1 MFELIGRLSVL
12 LTARERRQA
21 AALFGLMMV
30 GAMLEMLGVGA
41 IPAFVTLLSDPTGL
55 DRLPAA
61 QRLAVWLGADTPE
74 RLVIVGAVALFVLFA
89 VKNLYLVALSWVQAR
104 YVYNRQVAV
113 AQRLLWRY
121 LRAPYTFHLQRN
133 SAELLRASNQ
143 DAMEVVGSGLIPL
156 LTLAMEALTV
166 TAVLGLLLYF
176 EPLTS
181 AVAFTILG
189 GSTAIFLRVL
199 RRRTLRYGQQ
209 MHESRLG
216 MLKAVNEGLGGIK
229 VTRVLGRERDFFDAF
244 AGASATYSRTGRMR
258 QVLMEVPR
266 LFLETAGIGGLLGV
280 AVLLSW
286 QGRPA
291 TALVPTLALLAVAV
305 VRMIPSFNRITNAL
319 NSIRYGRAAIDAVYH
334 DLTVEMPGETPQA
347 EAIPLRDAIRLD
359 GVTFTYPGSDTPSLS
374 GVTLTVRRGESV
386 GFVGPTG
393 SGKTTLVDLVLGLLA
408 PDEGRVTVD
417 GVDIRGR
424 ERAWQRN
431 VGYVPQ
437 DVYLT
442 DDSIRR
448 NVAFG
453 IAEADIDDAAVWRAV
468 DAAQA
473 REFVDRLPEGL
484 ATLVGERG
492 VRLSGGQRQRLGIA
506 RALYHDPAV
515 LVLDEATSALDHET
529 EAAVMDAVEHLR
541 GERTILMIAHR
552 LTTVEACDTVVLL
565 RSGRLAET
573 PAPDGLSA
581 APAAVHG

>member
-1 MFELIGRLSVL
+1 MRELISRLAVL
-12 LTARERRQA
+12 LTPRERRQA
-21 AALFGLMMV
+21 LVLFGLMMA
-30 GAMLEMLGVGA
+30 GAVLEMIGVGA

-55 DRLPAA
+55 DRLPAV
-61 QRLAVWLGADTPE
+61 QRVADRIGADSPE
-74 RLVIVGAVALFVLFA
+74 RLVIVGAVALFVLFT
-89 VKNLYLVALSWVQAR
+89 VKNLYLVGLSWLQAR
-104 YVYNRQVAV
+104 YVFNRQVAI

-133 SAELLRASNQ
+133 TAELLRASNQ
-143 DAMEVVGSGLIPL
+143 DAMEVVGAGLLPL

-181 AVAFTILG
+181 AVAFGILG
-189 GSTAIFLRVL
+189 GSTVLFLRVL
-199 RRRTLRYGQQ
+199 RRRTLHYGQQ

-244 AGASATYSRTGRMR
+244 ADASAVYSRTGRMR
-258 QVLMEVPR
+258 QLLGEVPR

-286 QGRPA
+286 QGRP
-291 TALVPTLALLAVAV
+291 TSALVSTLALLAVAV
-305 VRMIPSFNRITNAL
+305 VRMIPSFNRITGAL
-319 NSIRYGRAAIDAVYH
+319 SNMRYGRAAIDAVYQ
-334 DLTVEMPGETPQA
+334 DLTLDYA
-347 EAIPLRDAIRLD
+347 EDAPDGDALPLRDAIRLEN
-359 GVTFTYPGSDTPSLS
+359 VTFAYPGTEAPSLR

-393 SGKTTLVDLVLGLLA
+393 SGKTTLVDVVLGLLS
-408 PDEGRVTVD
+408 PTEGRVTVD

-424 ERAWQRN
+424 ERAWQRQI
-431 VGYVPQ
+431 GYVPQ
-437 DVYLT
+437 DIYLT
-442 DDSIRR
+442 DDSVRR

-453 IAEADIDDAAVWRAV
+453 VAEAAIDDAAVWRAV

-473 REFVDRLPEGL
+473 REFIDRLPDGL
-484 ATLVGERG
+484 DTLVGERG

-506 RALYHDPAV
+506 RALYHDPEV

-529 EAAVMDAVEHLR
+529 ETAVMEAVEHLR

-552 LTTVEACDTVVLL
+552 LTTVETCDTVVVL
-565 RSGRLAET
+565 RAGALAE
-573 PAPDGLSA
+573 PQDA
-581 APAAVHG
+581 AARQPVSHR